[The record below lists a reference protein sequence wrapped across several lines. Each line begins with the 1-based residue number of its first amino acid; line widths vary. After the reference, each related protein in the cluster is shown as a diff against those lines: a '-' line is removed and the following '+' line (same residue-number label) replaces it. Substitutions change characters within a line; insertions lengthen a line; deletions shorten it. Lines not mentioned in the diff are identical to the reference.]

1 MKPTKP
7 MDNMD
12 NVRGFLRSPR
22 SRKPNHPE
30 WRSREAS
37 SEFLVAN
44 DQPVSADSASG
55 HLWPNTST
63 VAPSL
68 GTSEN
73 CSGSTMAGAPFQCD
87 SPPLSVGCGGGEND
101 GYSFDP
107 GPLDRLPTL
116 DLDDGCESVLVVNP
130 ESNLR
135 WFALLLCCFLLFG
148 NYYAYDNPAALSVQL
163 HEYLGIPYE
172 TFAYYLN
179 LFYAVYSLPNVFLTL
194 VSGMLM
200 DKFGVHRVL
209 LLLSAC
215 VCFGQFVFTLG
226 VEAKSLPVMLVGR
239 IFFGI
244 GGESVGVAQASIT
257 TAWFRNKELAFALGI
272 NLCVARLGS
281 VVNAFLTPR
290 LAVDF
295 GVPMSVWAGFLFCM
309 MSLIAGILL
318 VFVVGTATEDVAVP
332 AECANITACRSSAGM
347 DATVDDCPECQM
359 DAVTAAVDAC
369 ERAPLMCPH
378 GKPASV
384 LPAATAATVTL
395 VDEINAPSWR
405 DLPASFYVLCLV
417 CILLYGTVV
426 PFNAVASE
434 FLQAKW
440 FPGDPTTAGMVM
452 STPDSVSAVLVPIM
466 GFLIDR
472 YGRRCSS
479 MMVCAVLIAL
489 AHAALAFIP
498 ATDMH
503 PLAALLPLGVAYSL
517 YGTAM
522 WPSIACLV
530 HDASLVGTAYGIA
543 TAALNASL
551 TLVPVAVAAIL
562 VSSSSSTAPAD
573 GEIPPPPLERYVAVE
588 TFFASLAVAGFVAAL
603 TLYVMDARRGGFLE
617 TGGTVVLPLPP
628 VIPADEES
636 IAAAV
641 ARLPISARASIR
653 SRHATATTTA
663 TTIGRSG
670 TWTPLLY
677 HPMLRSASQGA
688 LVAALAQQGAAGPLT
703 PSTAAATHARIASLR
718 HTSSAMSLPTGL
730 GPSRR
735 AGGRGLARTLS
746 AMPGPSSRTCNSSR
760 GVSRA
765 ATVVGS
771 PGPSGAATPVVGRTS
786 VCGAHG
792 VGGRRAPT
800 APVGG
805 AGSGGGIP
813 VRDVFAAAYWAGRA
827 GERGGE
833 ELEAGRGANAGE
845 DAPRWW
851 LADQGGPSGSSPGQ
865 QGGDGGGTADRG

>member
-1 MKPTKP
+1 
-7 MDNMD
+7 
-12 NVRGFLRSPR
+12 
-22 SRKPNHPE
+22 
-30 WRSREAS
+30 
-37 SEFLVAN
+37 
-44 DQPVSADSASG
+44 
-55 HLWPNTST
+55 
-63 VAPSL
+63 
-68 GTSEN
+68 
-73 CSGSTMAGAPFQCD
+73 MAGAPFQCD
-87 SPPLSVGCGGGEND
+87 SPPLSV
-101 GYSFDP
+101 
-107 GPLDRLPTL
+107 
-116 DLDDGCESVLVVNP
+116 
-130 ESNLR
+130 
-135 WFALLLCCFLLFG
+135 
-148 NYYAYDNPAALSVQL
+148 ALSVQL

-215 VCFGQFVFTLG
+215 VCFGQLVFTLG

-244 GGESVGVAQASIT
+244 GGESVGVAQAI
-257 TAWFRNKELAFALGI
+257 NKELAFALGI

-295 GVPMSVWAGFLFCM
+295 GVPVSVWAGFFFCM
-309 MSLIAGILL
+309 MSFIAGILL
-318 VFVVGTATEDVAVP
+318 VFVIGTATEDVAVP
-332 AECANITACRSSAGM
+332 AECASLVAGRTSADM
-347 DATVDDCPECQM
+347 DATVDDCSECRM
-359 DAVTAAVDAC
+359 DAVPALPAEAY
-369 ERAPLMCPH
+369 EHAPLMCPH
-378 GKPASV
+378 GKPTSV
-384 LPAATAATVTL
+384 LPAATVATATL
-395 VDEINAPSWR
+395 VDEIAAPSWR

-417 CILLYGTVV
+417 CIFLYGTVV

-466 GFLIDR
+466 GFLIDK

-479 MMVCAVLIAL
+479 MIVCAVLIAL
-489 AHAALAFIP
+489 AHAALAFLP

-562 VSSSSSTAPAD
+562 ISSSSSTAPAD
-573 GEIPPPPLERYVAVE
+573 GEVPPPPLARYVAVE
-588 TFFASLAVAGFVAAL
+588 TFFASLAVAGFIAAL
-603 TLYVMDARRGGFLE
+603 TLFVMDMRRGGFLE
-617 TGGTVVLPLPP
+617 TGGTVVIPLPP
-628 VIPADEES
+628 VIPTDEES
-636 IAAAV
+636 IAAAF
-641 ARLPISARASIR
+641 RLPISARTSIR

-670 TWTPLLY
+670 TWTPLLF

-688 LVAALAQQGAAGPLT
+688 LVAALAAQGAAGPVT
-703 PSTAAATHARIASLR
+703 PTAAATHARIASLR
-718 HTSSAMSLPTGL
+718 LRHASSVISLPTG
-730 GPSRR
+730 GPRR
-735 AGGRGLARTLS
+735 PGGQRLARTLS
-746 AMPGPSSRTCNSSR
+746 AMPGSSSFRTWGSSR

-771 PGPSGAATPVVGRTS
+771 ASASGAATPVVGRAS
-786 VCGAHG
+786 VRGSHG

-827 GERGGE
+827 GDRGGE
-833 ELEAGRGANAGE
+833 EKETGRGANAAGE
-845 DAPRWW
+845 TPPQWW
-851 LADQGGPSGSSPGQ
+851 PADQGGPSGSSPDE
-865 QGGDGGGTADRG
+865 QGEDGGGTADRR

>member
-1 MKPTKP
+1 
-7 MDNMD
+7 
-12 NVRGFLRSPR
+12 
-22 SRKPNHPE
+22 
-30 WRSREAS
+30 
-37 SEFLVAN
+37 
-44 DQPVSADSASG
+44 
-55 HLWPNTST
+55 
-63 VAPSL
+63 
-68 GTSEN
+68 
-73 CSGSTMAGAPFQCD
+73 MAGAPFRCD
-87 SPPLSVGCGGGEND
+87 SPPPLSVGCGGGVND

-107 GPLDRLPTL
+107 GPLNRLPPL
-116 DLDDGCESVLVVNP
+116 DLDDSCESVLVVNP

-163 HEYLGIPYE
+163 HEYLDIPYE

-215 VCFGQFVFTLG
+215 VCFGQLVFTLG

-290 LAVDF
+290 LAVEF
-295 GVPMSVWAGFLFCM
+295 GVPMSVWSGFLFCM
-309 MSLIAGILL
+309 MSFIAGTLL
-318 VFVVGTATEDVAVP
+318 VFVIGTASQDVAVP
-332 AECANITACRSSAGM
+332 AECASIAACRSGADM
-347 DATVDDCPECQM
+347 DAADNCPECQLE
-359 DAVTAAVDAC
+359 AVTSLAGDSC
-369 ERAPLMCPH
+369 ERAALMCPH
-378 GKPASV
+378 GKPTSI

-395 VDEINAPSWR
+395 VDEITSPSWR

-479 MMVCAVLIAL
+479 MMVCAILIAL

-530 HDASLVGTAYGIA
+530 HDANLVGTAYGIA

-562 VSSSSSTAPAD
+562 VSSSSSSAAPAD
-573 GEIPPPPLERYVAVE
+573 GEVSPPPLARYVAVE

-603 TLYVMDARRGGFLE
+603 ALYVMDARCGGFLE
-617 TGGTVVLPLPP
+617 TGGTVVPPLPP
-628 VIPADEES
+628 VIPSDEENA
-636 IAAAV
+636 IAAMI
-641 ARLPISARASIR
+641 RLPISARASIR

-670 TWTPLLY
+670 TWTPLLF
-677 HPMLRSASQGA
+677 HPMLRSASQGT
-688 LVAALAQQGAAGPLT
+688 LVAALAAQGAAGPVT
-703 PSTAAATHARIASLR
+703 PTVAATHARVASLR
-718 HTSSAMSLPTGL
+718 LRHASSVMSLPTGQA
-730 GPSRR
+730 RR
-735 AGGRGLARTLS
+735 SGGRGLARTLS
-746 AMPGPSSRTCNSSR
+746 AMPGSSSSRAWGSSR

-765 ATVVGS
+765 ATAVGPAS
-771 PGPSGAATPVVGRTS
+771 ASGAVTPVVGRTS
-786 VCGAHG
+786 ERDSHR

-800 APVGG
+800 AP
-805 AGSGGGIP
+805 AGDTVSGGGIP

-827 GERGGE
+827 GEQGGE
-833 ELEAGRGANAGE
+833 DQKAGRGANAGE

-851 LADQGGPSGSSPGQ
+851 LADQGGPSGSSPDEH
-865 QGGDGGGTADRG
+865 GGNGGGTADRE

>member
-1 MKPTKP
+1 
-7 MDNMD
+7 
-12 NVRGFLRSPR
+12 
-22 SRKPNHPE
+22 
-30 WRSREAS
+30 
-37 SEFLVAN
+37 
-44 DQPVSADSASG
+44 
-55 HLWPNTST
+55 
-63 VAPSL
+63 
-68 GTSEN
+68 
-73 CSGSTMAGAPFQCD
+73 MAGAPFQCD
-87 SPPLSVGCGGGEND
+87 SPPLFVGCGGGEND
-101 GYSFDP
+101 RYSFDP
-107 GPLDRLPTL
+107 GPLDRLPSL
-116 DLDDGCESVLVVNP
+116 DLDDGCESALVVNP

-163 HEYLGIPYE
+163 HEYLEIPYE

-215 VCFGQFVFTLG
+215 VCFGQLVFTLG

-309 MSLIAGILL
+309 MSFIAGILL
-318 VFVVGTATEDVAVP
+318 VFVIGTATEDVAVP
-332 AECANITACRSSAGM
+332 AECANLAACQSNADM
-347 DATVDDCPECQM
+347 DAVDGCPECQM
-359 DAVTAAVDAC
+359 DAVAPLASDAS

-378 GKPASV
+378 GKPTSV
-384 LPAATAATVTL
+384 LPAATAAGVTL
-395 VDEINAPSWR
+395 VDEIAAPSWR

-479 MMVCAVLIAL
+479 MIVCAVLIAL
-489 AHAALAFIP
+489 AHAALALIP

-551 TLVPVAVAAIL
+551 TLVPVVVAAIL
-562 VSSSSSTAPAD
+562 VSSSSSTAPAE
-573 GEIPPPPLERYVAVE
+573 GETPPPPLARYVAVE

-603 TLYVMDARRGGFLE
+603 TLYIMDSRRGGFLE
-617 TGGTVVLPLPP
+617 TGGTVVIPLPP

-636 IAAAV
+636 LAAAV

-670 TWTPLLY
+670 TWTPLLF

-688 LVAALAQQGAAGPLT
+688 LVAALAAQGAAGPLT
-703 PSTAAATHARIASLR
+703 PSTAAVTHARIASLR
-718 HTSSAMSLPTGL
+718 LRHTSSAISLPTG
-730 GPSRR
+730 GPRR
-735 AGGRGLARTLS
+735 HEGRGLARTLS
-746 AMPGPSSRTCNSSR
+746 AMPGPSSSRTWGSSR

-771 PGPSGAATPVVGRTS
+771 ASASGAATPVVGRTS
-786 VCGAHG
+786 GRGSLHG

-827 GERGGE
+827 GERSGE
-833 ELEAGRGANAGE
+833 EQEAGRGANAGE
-845 DAPRWW
+845 DASRWW
-851 LADQGGPSGSSPGQ
+851 LADQGGPSGGSPGE
-865 QGGDGGGTADRG
+865 QGGG